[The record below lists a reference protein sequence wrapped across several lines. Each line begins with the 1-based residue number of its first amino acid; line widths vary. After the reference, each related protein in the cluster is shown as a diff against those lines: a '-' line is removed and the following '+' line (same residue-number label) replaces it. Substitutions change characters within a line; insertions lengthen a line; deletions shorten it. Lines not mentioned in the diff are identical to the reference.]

1 MKNVVDQM
9 CEDAIDQLVRK
20 IEWRKDRIANSNRKA
35 IAILMGN
42 TDGSYTYE
50 QTCAGI
56 VSLQNTMAIME
67 QHLAALQPPVV
78 EPVIEPVKAKR
89 GRPSKK

>member
-9 CEDAIDQLVRK
+9 CKDAIDQLVRK
-20 IEWRKDRIANSNRKA
+20 IEWRKENIATSHKRA
-35 IAILMGN
+35 IAILLGN
-42 TDGSYTYE
+42 SDSGYTYE

-56 VSLQNTMAIME
+56 VSLQNSLAIME
-67 QHLAALQPPVV
+67 QHLAELQPPV
-78 EPVIEPVKAKR
+78 EPAKAKR

>member
-20 IEWRKDRIANSNRKA
+20 IEWRKDRIANSNKRA

-42 TDGSYTYE
+42 ADTGYTYE

-78 EPVIEPVKAKR
+78 EPVIEPMKAKR